1 MHLEMLEARI
11 MFLSAHYVHAKACDV
26 RGKVSSF
33 LACMLGWFEGKWSTI
48 RAEKLVV
55 LSSNVYAWIF
65 GGLRK

>member
-11 MFLSAHYVHAKACDV
+11 MFLSAHYVHSKAYRV

-33 LACMLGWFEGKWSTI
+33 LVVMHGWFEGKWSNI
-48 RAEKLVV
+48 RAEKPVV
-55 LSSNVYAWIF
+55 YSSNVLVWIF